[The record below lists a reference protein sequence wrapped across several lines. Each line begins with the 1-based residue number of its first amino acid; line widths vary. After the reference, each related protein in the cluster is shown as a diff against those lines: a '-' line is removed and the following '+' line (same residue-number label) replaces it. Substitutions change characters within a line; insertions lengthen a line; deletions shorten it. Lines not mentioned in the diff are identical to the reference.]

1 MTKSIPVFQDTVF
14 SLCKREKK
22 SDQHPLSTAAVP
34 PCSRWGCRQNLHQS
48 FSFLVRLSLSFTDTG
63 DILVPPHSTTE
74 MGGDA
79 PWVDLMAF
87 LTDVQLLTS
96 DATRGAIKVTFQNA
110 SQAKLLG

>member
-1 MTKSIPVFQDTVF
+1 MLAPI
-14 SLCKREKK
+14 CKREKK
-22 SDQHPLSTAAVP
+22 ATSAIFILEASFPALDGSVDRLYTK
-34 PCSRWGCRQNLHQS
+34 S

-79 PWVDLMAF
+79 TWVDLMAF